1 MTNCKWEVGEWY
13 PVNHFT
19 GYLRKVLIL
28 DVDVGGDKIIIA
40 RNEQGSIFRFGVDGH
55 ELGWSS
61 YNKLSTLKIPPGAE
75 KFKSIEPKT
84 DETPDKIK
92 AKIRDIRDLCDE
104 LEAMV

>member
-1 MTNCKWEVGEWY
+1 MSKCKWEVGEWY
-13 PVNHFT
+13 SVNHFT

-28 DVDVGGDKIIIA
+28 DVDVGNDKIIIA
-40 RNEQGSIFRFGVDGH
+40 RNEQGSIFRFGNDGS

-61 YNKLSTLKIPPGAE
+61 SKLATLKIPPGAE

-92 AKIRDIRDLCDE
+92 AKIRDIRDLCNE